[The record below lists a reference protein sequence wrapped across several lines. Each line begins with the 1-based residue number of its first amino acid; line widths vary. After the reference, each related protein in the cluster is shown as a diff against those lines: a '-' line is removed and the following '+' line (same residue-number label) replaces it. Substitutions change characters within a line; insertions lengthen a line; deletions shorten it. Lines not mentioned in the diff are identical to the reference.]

1 MRAFVQYTAA
11 RIALFVACWGIL
23 WLVGAKGVL
32 GVLLALVVS
41 GLISYVVL
49 DKVRSRFATAASGR
63 VRNSFQDFRARFAA
77 GKAAEDEPDDEPVA
91 AREPAADPEAERSAD
106 PSPR

>member
-11 RIALFVACWGIL
+11 RVGLFLACWGVL

-49 DKVRSRFATAASGR
+49 DKVRSRFASATADG
-63 VRNSFQDFRARFAA
+63 VRNSLRDFRARFAA
-77 GKAAEDEPDDEPVA
+77 GKAAEDEPDEP
-91 AREPAADPEAERSAD
+91 RHR
-106 PSPR
+106 

>member
-11 RIALFVACWGIL
+11 RIALFLACWGIL

-32 GVLLALVVS
+32 GVLLGLVVS

-49 DKVRSRFATAASGR
+49 DKVRARFADQASGR
-63 VRNSFQDFRARFAA
+63 IRNSLRDFRARFAA
-77 GKAAEDEPDDEPVA
+77 GKAAEDEPDDEPDPH
-91 AREPAADPEAERSAD
+91 ARRAGPG
-106 PSPR
+106 

>member
-11 RIALFVACWGIL
+11 RFALFIACWGIL

-32 GVLLALVVS
+32 GVLLALVIS

-49 DKVRSRFATAASGR
+49 DKLRNRFATDLSGR

-77 GKAAEDEPDDEPVA
+77 GKAAEDEPEPEV
-91 AREPAADPEAERSAD
+91 EPQHTGDS
-106 PSPR
+106 SPR

>member
-11 RIALFVACWGIL
+11 RIAIFLACWGLL
-23 WLVGAKGVL
+23 WLIGAKGVL

-49 DKVRSRFATAASGR
+49 DRVRGRFAAAVSG
-63 VRNSFQDFRARFAA
+63 SFKGFRARFAA
-77 GKAAEDEPDDEPVA
+77 GKAAEDNP
-91 AREPAADPEAERSAD
+91 EPADDPQPVDDDARSAD
-106 PSPR
+106 PR